1 MYQEEIPMSDTTIR
15 EALERARRVFAA
27 KPAAAVKPNAP
38 ASARIL
44 EGLRCEITAPD
55 GLKVFADMPP
65 EFGGTGSAP
74 GPGWYFRAGLAGCA
88 AIRIRMAAA
97 ERGISIDRIEV
108 AVRSDSDYR
117 GMLGMDDVPP
127 GLSNLR
133 MEVRIAAAGIDATA
147 LRDLVHWA
155 EGHSPVGCTVRE
167 APRCALEVH
176 VE

>member
-1 MYQEEIPMSDTTIR
+1 MPMSDTTIR

-44 EGLRCEITAPD
+44 EGLRCEIAGPG
-55 GLKVFADMPP
+55 GLKAFADMPP
-65 EFGGTGSAP
+65 ELGGTGTAP

-97 ERGISIDRIEV
+97 ERGIALGRLEV
-108 AVRSDSDYR
+108 TVHSNSDSR
-117 GMLGMDDVPP
+117 GVLGMDGVSAA
-127 GLSNLR
+127 LSDLR
-133 MEVRIAAAGIDATA
+133 MEVRIGAAGTDATA

-155 EGHSPVGCTVRE
+155 EAHSPIGCTVRE
-167 APRCALEVH
+167 VPRYALEIA